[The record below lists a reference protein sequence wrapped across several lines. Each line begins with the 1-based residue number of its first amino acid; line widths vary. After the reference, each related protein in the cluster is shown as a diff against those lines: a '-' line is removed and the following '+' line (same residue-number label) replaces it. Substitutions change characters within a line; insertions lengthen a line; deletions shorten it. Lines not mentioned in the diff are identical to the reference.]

1 MFKHVLVPTDFS
13 ERNKQALEIALDV
26 ARSNEGQVSL
36 LHVIK
41 LIAGGNY
48 DEFAD
53 FYHKL
58 EQQAQEKMTA
68 LMALYKEE
76 TIPITPHIIIGNR
89 VEEIIRFAEEQDVD
103 LIVMASHKIDLEHP
117 DEGWGTISQKVG
129 LLAQCP
135 ILLVK

>member
-1 MFKHVLVPTDFS
+1 MFQHVLVPTDFT

-26 ARSNEGQVSL
+26 ARSNDGQVSL
-36 LHVIK
+36 LHVTK
-41 LIAGGNY
+41 LIAGGDD

-68 LMALYKEE
+68 LMAPYKEE
-76 TIPITPHIIIGNR
+76 TIPITPYIIVGNR
-89 VEEIIRFAEEQDVD
+89 VEEIIRFAGEQEVD
-103 LIVMASHKIDLEHP
+103 LIVMASRKIDLEHP

>member
-26 ARSNEGQVSL
+26 ARSNDGQVSL

-41 LIAGGNY
+41 LIAGGDY

-58 EQQAQEKMTA
+58 ERQAQEKMTA
-68 LMALYKEE
+68 LMVPYKEE
-76 TIPITPHIIIGNR
+76 TIPMTPHIIIGNR

>member
-26 ARSNEGQVSL
+26 ARSNDGQVSL

-41 LIAGGNY
+41 LIAGGDY

-68 LMALYKEE
+68 LMVPYKEE
-76 TIPITPHIIIGNR
+76 TIPMTPHITIGNR